1 MTIGT
6 EMSLNADGNTA
17 VTACLL
23 QQLGDCSMRVM
34 LLRETN
40 GLIIIIII
48 MLTFIVRL
56 LLQNK
61 NIGAVQKYKWW

>member
-1 MTIGT
+1 M
-6 EMSLNADGNTA
+6 D
-17 VTACLL
+17 
-23 QQLGDCSMRVM
+23 VM

-40 GLIIIIII
+40 GLIIIIIIII

-61 NIGAVQKYKWW
+61 NIGAVQKYK